1 MCVSPA
7 RTASTAA
14 RLVPAAA
21 RIGSHESLPSGVVRV
36 SRPPPSST
44 GAADGLDVA
53 GIVNRL
59 ELDGR
64 REPPGP
70 PGQLGCERAALEHGH
85 HVPQA
90 LGVLRMELGHGEQL
104 GRARLEQAGAGVVV
118 ENPLVVEDVKR
129 ASPQHGTRSSSRGTA
144 DSASTPCA
152 DISSVSM

>member
-1 MCVSPA
+1 M
-7 RTASTAA
+7 R
-14 RLVPAAA
+14 R
-21 RIGSHESLPSGVVRV
+21 
-36 SRPPPSST
+36 
-44 GAADGLDVA
+44 DGLDVA

-64 REPPGP
+64 REPPWP
-70 PGQLGCERAALEHGH
+70 PGQLGRERAALEHAH

-129 ASPQHGTRSSSRGTA
+129 ASPQHGTRSNSRGTA